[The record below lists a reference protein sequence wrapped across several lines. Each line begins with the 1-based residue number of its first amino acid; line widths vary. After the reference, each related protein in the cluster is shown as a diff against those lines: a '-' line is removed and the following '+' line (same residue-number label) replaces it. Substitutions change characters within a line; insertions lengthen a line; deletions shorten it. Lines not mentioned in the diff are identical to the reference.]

1 MFLSV
6 IGRPRKDKG
15 FNGKVLLERVSKTV
29 MITKMTSHQKN
40 SDDILINSE
49 IKNIMWRNLYMSNQN
64 MTMRE
69 LKGIIAD
76 TYDLD
81 GFIAERL
88 DLSFEQL
95 VGKNGNKKT
104 ASLKDEHMLEIQLM
118 RTDRQ

>member
-6 IGRPRKDKG
+6 IGRPRKDKE
-15 FNGKVLLERVSKTV
+15 FNEKVLLERVSKTV

-64 MTMRE
+64 MTIHE
-69 LKGIIAD
+69 LKDIITD

-88 DLSFEQL
+88 DLSFEHL
-95 VGKNGNKKT
+95 VGKNGNK
-104 ASLKDEHMLEIQLM
+104 
-118 RTDRQ
+118 RR